1 MRVTLS
7 DVAKQAG
14 VGLSTASRALNRSG
28 YVSEQLRKRVLQA
41 AIALDYHPDML
52 AQQLASDRRR
62 TITLFEVGNSGNVQS
77 SQDLEWSFG
86 PLYRALGM
94 DIGEAGYELNIALQ
108 RSDEE
113 HPAQVLA
120 RIRRSHG
127 SAAIVLFIRSPLDA
141 RLIDE
146 LTLIDVP
153 AVSINCPLE
162 KLGIPVIHSDIRGA
176 AFKATQHLID
186 GGYTC
191 IAHIQGPTSLPA
203 TELRIS
209 GYEEAMAAA
218 KMTPLM
224 IEGGFDP
231 DTGYSAMHKLL
242 DINNKPNAVFCANDL
257 VAIGASRAIQERE
270 LSVPHDIALVGFDDI
285 PVSRFLFPSLSTVR
299 QPQTRMGKATAR
311 AILDRLAGQTPPEKL
326 LIHCELIV
334 RESSVPRPTDHP

>member
-41 AIALDYHPDML
+41 AIALDYYPDML

-62 TITLFEVGNSGNVQS
+62 TITLFEVGNYGNVQS
-77 SQDLEWSFG
+77 SQDLEWFFG
-86 PLYRALGM
+86 PLHKALGR
-94 DIGEAGYELNIALQ
+94 DIAEAGYELNIALQ
-108 RSDEE
+108 RSDEG

-141 RLIDE
+141 RLVDE
-146 LTLIDVP
+146 LAQIDVP
-153 AVSINCPLE
+153 MVSINCPLE
-162 KLGIPVIHSDIRGA
+162 RLGIPAINSDIRGA
-176 AFKATQHLID
+176 ALKATQHLID
-186 GGYTC
+186 GGYSR
-191 IAHIQGPTSLPA
+191 IAHMQGPAHLPA
-203 TELRIS
+203 TELRII

-218 KMTPLM
+218 KMTPM
-224 IEGGFDP
+224 MVEGDFDP

-242 DINNKPNAVFCANDL
+242 DVEQKPNAVFCANDSA
-257 VAIGASRAIQERE
+257 AIGASRAIQERG
-270 LSVPHDIALVGFDDI
+270 LSVPDDIALVGFDDI

-299 QPQTRMGKATAR
+299 QPQQRMGEATAR
-311 AILDRLAGQTPPEKL
+311 AILDCLAGQTPPKEL
-326 LIHCELIV
+326 LIPCELIV
-334 RESSVPRPTDHP
+334 RESSVPRPILS